1 MIEVEQRKRVLE
13 DEIASLQLQL
23 SDRHLRGIKD
33 PELRAERVAELELML
48 RDAKHRLKRL

>member
-1 MIEVEQRKRVLE
+1 MIDVEQSKRALE
-13 DEIASLQLQL
+13 DHISDLQMQL

-33 PELRAERVAELELML
+33 PELRAERIAELELML

>member
-1 MIEVEQRKRVLE
+1 MIDVEQNKRALE
-13 DEIASLQLQL
+13 DHISDLQMQL

-33 PELRAERVAELELML
+33 PELRAERIAELELML